1 VTPVAKAKSDE
12 KATPK
17 SGAATK
23 TPSSPQSRRDK
34 LASLEATRKKEQR
47 NRTIR
52 LLVICFVLAM
62 ALLAYPIYLFIDDYR
77 ARTASIADIGSSVAD
92 AGCDPI
98 VEDEATGNQDHVPD
112 GTKVTY
118 AQTPPDSGSHY
129 ASPAPFT
136 KHFYAEAD
144 RPAVETLVHNL
155 EHGYTVVWYRANAPD
170 KEIDNLQ
177 RIAKTFGSEEYDPAD
192 KFIAAPW
199 SDADGPGFPAGKN
212 VVIARWTADPN
223 DPGDVTKQR
232 GVRQA
237 CSSVS
242 GAAIQEFMAKYPV
255 ANSPEPSGA

>member
-1 VTPVAKAKSDE
+1 MDPVAKAKSDE
-12 KATPK
+12 KATQK
-17 SGAATK
+17 TGASTK
-23 TPSSPQSRRDK
+23 TPPPPQSRRDK
-34 LASLEATRKKEQR
+34 LASLEAARKKEQR

-77 ARTASIADIGSSVAD
+77 ARTATVAEIGSSVAE
-92 AGCDPI
+92 AGCDPV

-129 ASPAPFT
+129 ANPAPFT

-155 EHGYTVVWYRANAPD
+155 EHGYTIVWYRANAPSKD
-170 KEIDNLQ
+170 IDNLQ

-212 VVIARWTADPN
+212 VVIARWTADPS
-223 DPGDVTKQR
+223 DPGDITKQR

-237 CSSVS
+237 CTNVS